1 MTLVRRPFPPKA
13 AFEGL
18 EPERILCGHGEG
30 VFADAA
36 GELERALQVARRMAP
51 KMYLRHGPS
60 LVRNLYAATLN

>member
-1 MTLVRRPFPPKA
+1 VTLVRRPLPPEA

-36 GELERALQVARRMAP
+36 GELERALQVARRTAP